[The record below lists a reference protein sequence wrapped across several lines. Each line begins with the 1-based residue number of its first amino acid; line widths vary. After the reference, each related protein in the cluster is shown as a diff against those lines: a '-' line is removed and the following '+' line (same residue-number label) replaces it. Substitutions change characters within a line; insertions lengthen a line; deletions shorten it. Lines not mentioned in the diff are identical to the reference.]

1 MKQRIIDT
9 PLGMMML
16 YESQGRI
23 CRAEF
28 VSENQPRCSDVSSLL
43 DEAERQ
49 IKAYFSGEL
58 TCFSLPM
65 TLIGTEFEQD
75 VLRTLLKIP
84 YGQTRSY
91 AEIARMLGRT
101 GAARAVG
108 RACARNPLLLL
119 IPCHRVI
126 AANGMLSGF
135 AAGVERK
142 LIGTSMGHTNFD
154 TTDGYIDVEQARMS
168 DVRNAGIGY
177 VLAH

>member
-1 MKQRIIDT
+1 MKQRIVDT

-28 VSENQPRCSDVSSLL
+28 VSKNQPTCSDDSSLL

-49 IKAYFSGEL
+49 IKAYFSGKIK
-58 TCFSLPM
+58 CFSLPM
-65 TLIGTEFEQD
+65 TLSGTEFEQD
-75 VLRTLLKIP
+75 VLRILLQIP

-91 AEIARMLGRT
+91 AEIAGMIGRT

-126 AANGMLSGF
+126 AANGKLSGF

-142 LIGTSMGHTNFD
+142 REL
-154 TTDGYIDVEQARMS
+154 
-168 DVRNAGIGY
+168 
-177 VLAH
+177 LAHEQNNSI